1 LAERDLGAS
10 ASDRQVG
17 RRWHAIYHRN
27 RGVIGPDPG
36 LIRPGQVLEIP
47 KEQA

>member
-1 LAERDLGAS
+1 
-10 ASDRQVG
+10 VI

-27 RGVIGPDPG
+27 RGVIGPDPD

-47 KEQA
+47 KEH